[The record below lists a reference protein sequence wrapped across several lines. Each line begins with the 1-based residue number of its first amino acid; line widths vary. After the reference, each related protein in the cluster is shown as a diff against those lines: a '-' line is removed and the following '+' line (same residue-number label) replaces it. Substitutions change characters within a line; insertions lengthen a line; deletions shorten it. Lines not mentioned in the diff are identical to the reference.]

1 MKKVI
6 TVAILAALLGAAAWG
21 INKFTRT
28 PSPTAVDA
36 QAKDEITETVA
47 YLSDLDATIAMFII
61 PVNFSTNGH
70 WSGFEL
76 KASTNNFKRV
86 VARGTSSAKE
96 DLLFY
101 SQSGDAD
108 TGVSGGDKMKV
119 FVSNFE
125 QNHERDYRSY
135 CYITN
140 TTTYTEWYDNAIVL
154 VDLECLGRNPE
165 RDERG
170 DSVWLHKINDDLVW
184 VYGRLANDDREMN
197 PRVPRVSLWKPIQP
211 VRWFKKM
218 PNWGG
223 TFEEL
228 TREPNTVAE

>member
-1 MKKVI
+1 MKTKLL
-6 TVAILAALLGAAAWG
+6 ILAIIVALGIGAFG
-21 INKFTRT
+21 IRKSFSTST
-28 PSPTAVDA
+28 SKPTGEPRA
-36 QAKDEITETVA
+36 TEAVA
-47 YLSDLDATIAMFII
+47 YLSDLDATIAMFVV

-76 KASTNNFKRV
+76 KASTNNFHRMT
-86 VARGTSSAKE
+86 ARGDSQALE

-101 SQSGDAD
+101 SQSGEAN
-108 TGVSGGDKMKV
+108 TGIDCGDRMKV

-125 QNHERDYRSY
+125 QNHTRDYRSY

-140 TTTYTEWYDNAIVL
+140 TTAYTEWYDNAIVL
-154 VDLECLGRNPE
+154 VDLECLGRNSE
-165 RDERG
+165 TNSRG
-170 DSVWLHKINDDLVW
+170 ESVWLHKVNDDLVW
-184 VYGRLANDDREMN
+184 VYARLGNNDREMN
-197 PRVPRVSLWKPIQP
+197 PRTQRVSLWKPIQP

-228 TREPNTVAE
+228 TREPNTISE